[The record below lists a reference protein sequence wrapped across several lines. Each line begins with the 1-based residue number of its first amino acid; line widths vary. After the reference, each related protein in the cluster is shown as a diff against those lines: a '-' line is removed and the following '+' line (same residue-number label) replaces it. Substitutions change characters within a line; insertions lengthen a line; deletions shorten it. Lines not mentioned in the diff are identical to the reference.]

1 MATHPSFFHLVCFR
15 DGKDSELLRNGSICV
30 PGHSTIITRSTKT
43 VSGWYCNEDFCSPRN
58 MLGRWYQASIASINP
73 KEDMVTIVLRVDW
86 YDFISF
92 FPAGLSFYNHVIEV
106 VECLNTGWIA
116 TNYLVDDLEMVLS
129 CLTHIH
135 RVSPHV
141 ANWQQSAWPQP
152 QQPPPLATGDD
163 MVHVLKALSELEVKM
178 MSMDVYSPANN
189 WRYHPWPST
198 MTCRH
203 YYCTIP
209 GP

>member
-1 MATHPSFFHLVCFR
+1 MEKILSHSEMGPFVFQVIQLSLQDQQKQSVVDIAMKIFARLETCLAAGTKHRLPPSIQKKIR
-15 DGKDSELLRNGSICV
+15 
-30 PGHSTIITRSTKT
+30 
-43 VSGWYCNEDFCSPRN
+43 
-58 MLGRWYQASIASINP
+58 
-73 KEDMVTIVLRVDW
+73 MVIIVLRVDW

-92 FPAGLSFYNHVIEV
+92 FPAGLSFYDHVIEV

-116 TNYLVDDLEMVLS
+116 TNYLVNDLEMALS

-141 ANWQQSAWPQP
+141 ANWQRSAWPQP

-178 MSMDVYSPANN
+178 MSMDIYSPATI
-189 WRYHPWPST
+189 HDLPLWPVGT
-198 MTCRH
+198 IIVLFPARRH

-209 GP
+209 CP